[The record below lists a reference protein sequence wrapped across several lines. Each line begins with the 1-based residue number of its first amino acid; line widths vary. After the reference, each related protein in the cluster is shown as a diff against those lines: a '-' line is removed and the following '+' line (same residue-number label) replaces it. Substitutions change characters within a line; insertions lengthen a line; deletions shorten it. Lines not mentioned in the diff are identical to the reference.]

1 MSEEN
6 NEVTE
11 TAEEAAAPAPAKIS
25 QLPLNGG
32 SIATSLD
39 MDAQFRKWPDFSVGD
54 TVKVHYRIKEGDKE
68 RVQVY
73 EGTVISI
80 RGDGMNKTF
89 IVRRVS
95 HEVGVERIFPYHSP
109 SIQKIETT
117 RRGRVRRAK
126 LFYLR
131 HKSGK
136 EGRIKEV
143 FDAAAAE
150 EAKKNKKPR
159 KTRKKKAVKAPKAE
173 PAAVS
178 AETVVESSEAPAQSA
193 E

>member
-1 MSEEN
+1 MSEESEVKN
-6 NEVTE
+6 NEAGATE
-11 TAEEAAAPAPAKIS
+11 TGAEPKKLS
-25 QLPLNGG
+25 YLPLNGG
-32 SIATSLD
+32 SIATSMD
-39 MDAQFRKWPDFSVGD
+39 MEAQLKQWATFSVGD

-73 EGTVISI
+73 EGTVISV
-80 RGDGMNKTF
+80 RGDGLNKTF
-89 IVRRVS
+89 VVRRVS

-109 SIQKIETT
+109 AIQKIETT

-143 FDAAAAE
+143 FDAE
-150 EAKKNKKPR
+150 RFEAGKQARKAR
-159 KTRKKKAVKAPKAE
+159 KTRRKKPEAKAAAPVAPVVAE
-173 PAAVS
+173 TAVVGDS
-178 AETVVESSEAPAQSA
+178 AE
-193 E
+193 